1 MNGYKSVIND
11 MNMSDKFQYLMDNY
25 KDIVEIEKK
34 AVKSAQSVLSPIITS
49 ANKALFTSN
58 KDDIQ
63 SGIIQRTINA
73 NTFYWMDSHDDVH
86 VNGIFNKSIKE
97 RGVNKIY
104 HLHDHLQQTTA
115 RVGEFSKIYEKS
127 VLWSDLGVNIGGE
140 TTALLAETNI
150 QKYRNES
157 IFMDYLQNKIDQHSV
172 GMQYIDM
179 AIAINDS
186 NTEYASNKKEWDLV
200 YPLLGNKAEALT
212 QGYFWVIK
220 SAKLLEISAV
230 LDGSNIL
237 TNTVENIEPLE
248 IDTQKTEPSNITQK
262 TLKEIL
268 ANTGNIIKL

>member
-186 NTEYASNKKEWDLV
+186 NTEYSSNKKEWDLV

>member
-63 SGIIQRTINA
+63 SGIIQRTIIA

>member
-1 MNGYKSVIND
+1 MNGYKSVIKD
-11 MNMSDKFQYLMDNY
+11 MNTSDKFQYLMDNY

-49 ANKALFTSN
+49 TNKALFTSN

-63 SGIIQRTINA
+63 SGVIQRTIIA

-104 HLHDHLQQTTA
+104 HLHDHLQRTTA

-248 IDTQKTEPSNITQK
+248 IDTQKTEPFIMNTHQI
-262 TLKEIL
+262 KELVKSKNYFKI
-268 ANTGNIIKL
+268 

>member
-1 MNGYKSVIND
+1 MNGYKSVIKD
-11 MNMSDKFQYLMDNY
+11 MNTSDKFQYLMDNY

-63 SGIIQRTINA
+63 SGIIQRTIIA

-86 VNGIFNKSIKE
+86 INGIFNKSIKE

-104 HLHDHLQQTTA
+104 HLHDHLQRTTA
-115 RVGEFSKIYEKS
+115 RVGEFSRIYEKS

-140 TTALLAETNI
+140 TTALLADTNI

-186 NTEYASNKKEWDLV
+186 NPEYASNKKEWDLV

-262 TLKEIL
+262 RLKEIL
-268 ANTGNIIKL
+268 ANTGNIIKI